1 MYPIQEESQFH
12 LIHWQP
18 CTLTHW
24 LLSICVISMV
34 PGFLSLFGLVWLI
47 YRRLGWTCPSI
58 HPSIPCPI
66 WNLKSPVLRQ
76 HQGQCLGRAH
86 GPSPGGHLGDLQE
99 GRGQSAQGCSS
110 GQLNCQERPWHIHP
124 FVRSVHSAP
133 PPGGSVA
140 GGPPCPMKP
149 LGGRDCAI
157 GGPCRGAACRD

>member
-1 MYPIQEESQFH
+1 MYIDTLAAIDLCH
-12 LIHWQP
+12 LYGPWFP
-18 CTLTHW
+18 FFVW
-24 LLSICVISMV
+24 
-34 PGFLSLFGLVWLI
+34 FGLVDLQETG
-47 YRRLGWTCPSI
+47 LDLSI

-149 LGGRDCAI
+149 LGGRDHAI
-157 GGPCRGAACRD
+157 GSPYRGAACRD